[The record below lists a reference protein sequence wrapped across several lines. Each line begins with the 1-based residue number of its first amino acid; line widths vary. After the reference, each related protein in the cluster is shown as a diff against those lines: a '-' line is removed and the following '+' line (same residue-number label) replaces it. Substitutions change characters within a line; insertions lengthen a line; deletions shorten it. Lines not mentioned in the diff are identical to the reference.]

1 MSIVSPPRLPSERRF
16 GFTMSVVFAALAGY
30 GAIRHRNRTVCIA
43 FIVGSIIFA
52 LLAFVVPRALVLFN
66 KLWFHLGQALG
77 KIVSPI
83 VLGVIFYGILTPIS
97 VVTRF
102 FGRDEL
108 RLKRRALDSYWIDCT
123 SSRSSAESFER
134 QF

>member
-1 MSIVSPPRLPSERRF
+1 MSIASTSRLPSERRF
-16 GFTMSVVFAALAGY
+16 GFTMAAVFAALAIY
-30 GAIRHRNRTVCIA
+30 GVVRHRNRNACLA
-43 FIVGSIIFA
+43 FIVTSIIFA
-52 LLAFVVPRALVLFN
+52 LLALIVPRALVLFN
-66 KLWFHLGQALG
+66 KLWFYLGQALG

-97 VVTRF
+97 VVTRL

-108 RLKRRALDSYWIDCT
+108 RLKRRAGNSYWIDC
-123 SSRSSAESFER
+123 SLSRSSAESFER